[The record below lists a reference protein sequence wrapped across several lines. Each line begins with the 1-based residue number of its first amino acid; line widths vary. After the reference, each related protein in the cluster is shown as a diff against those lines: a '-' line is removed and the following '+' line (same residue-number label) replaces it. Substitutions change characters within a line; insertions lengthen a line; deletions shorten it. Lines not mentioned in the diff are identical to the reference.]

1 MASGDNAGFE
11 RGKNAFARMTPEQR
25 AECGRKG
32 GLAKREATRKRK
44 EMRET
49 LDILL
54 NMPMKKGKTYSAE
67 DVKSFADLKGKNI
80 TIDQAMMIC
89 LVQKALKGDLN
100 AIAMVRDTVGEKP
113 AEKVEA
119 TVTKNPF
126 DELTADEL
134 RELIKRDTE

>member
-1 MASGDNAGFE
+1 MA
-11 RGKNAFARMTPEQR
+11 KNEFAKMTPEQR

-32 GLAKREATRKRK
+32 GIAKREAVRRRK

-49 LDILL
+49 LSILL
-54 NMPMKKGKTYSAE
+54 DMPMKKGRVYTAE
-67 DVKSFADLKGKNI
+67 EIKCFADLNGKNI
-80 TIDQAMMIC
+80 TIDQAMMVKLI
-89 LVQKALKGDLN
+89 QKALKGDIN
-100 AIAMVRDTVGEKP
+100 AIAMVRDTIGEKP
-113 AEKVEA
+113 AEKIDA